1 MQFSFVWNANIQI
14 EVQEAAQSRLHV
26 CGKGL
31 NVCATAASQT
41 PSHSAEKLGSPLRD
55 ADRAEKGGKF
65 KFT

>member
-31 NVCATAASQT
+31 NVCATAA
-41 PSHSAEKLGSPLRD
+41 PGSFCDNSDSFLIISND
-55 ADRAEKGGKF
+55 
-65 KFT
+65 